1 MNELWITSVVFAV
14 TLTVLAG
21 GVGFNRP
28 SWSRTYTTAA
38 RYRFAMAAHIAVYL
52 AVLLVAY
59 AVLRRVAVAY
69 EAVDPGWPSALMWLA
84 LLVTL
89 CLRAVPW
96 LSRGLRAR
104 LHQMSGIPNH
114 ASRFAKFLVETELEP
129 GAEIRAQAESMLL
142 SRGIDAEH
150 DWLPL
155 AQPMHRN
162 LTKATQ
168 LFIQLREWEHDA
180 RFSRFANEAKNELDQ
195 LRQRFDRM
203 SFRTSRTLQS
213 IERLGEL
220 KQLFTERRAPPA
232 EHDDDG
238 TYKLD
243 GDFDDHLRHL
253 ASDLIADA
261 CEDVSQFYR
270 EACTLVA
277 RGIMATESMRRGRDR
292 AISRLGFKPKHREM
306 ASPFGVLANTAVLV
320 YVGLWIFFLILP
332 TDAQPP
338 AVPDGSLDEGLSI
351 GQRIA
356 IITVNVIGA
365 FAIAIVPKRHWGF
378 ANAGLRQRTPV
389 GFVVGAGIGGAL
401 FAVAVN
407 LVAGAMLYGG
417 WDGATRRLAEGSAYL
432 HSPFLTAAAVA
443 WLVQDHRW
451 RYTASARDRRWRDAA
466 TLGAVW
472 LVSSVVAQLFRSGAD
487 MDRFMGWPTLAVSV
501 GGGVFGAVLGYFVP
515 GAVRDEHLRRPGLA
529 FALPSS
535 DFHPGPVSADGAW
548 PSAMPAPTRPE
559 PASRSVAA

>member
-14 TLTVLAG
+14 TMTALAG
-21 GVGFNRP
+21 SVGFNRP

-59 AVLRRVAVAY
+59 AVLRRVAAAY
-69 EAVDPGWPSALMWLA
+69 GAIDPGVSSALMWLA
-84 LLVTL
+84 LVVTL
-89 CLRAVPW
+89 CMRGVSR
-96 LSRGLRAR
+96 LSRSLRAR
-104 LHQMSGIPNH
+104 LHHMSGIPNH
-114 ASRFAKFLVETELEP
+114 ASRFAKFLAETELEP
-129 GAEIRAQAESMLL
+129 SAKIKAQAESMLL

-162 LTKATQ
+162 LRKATQ
-168 LFIQLREWEHDA
+168 LFIQLREWENDA

-220 KQLFTERRAPPA
+220 RQLFSERRAPPA
-232 EHDDDG
+232 EHDEDG
-238 TYKLD
+238 THPLD

-261 CEDVSQFYR
+261 CEDVSLFYR

-277 RGIMATESMRRGRDR
+277 RGVLATEGMRGGRDR
-292 AISRLGFKPKHREM
+292 AISTLGFKPKQREM
-306 ASPFGVLANTAVLV
+306 ASPFGVLANAAVLV

-332 TDAQPP
+332 TDTQPP
-338 AVPDGSLDEGLSI
+338 AVPEGTSGPGLSL

-378 ANAGLRQRTPV
+378 ANAGLRPRTPV
-389 GFVVGAGIGGAL
+389 GFVVAAGVAAAL
-401 FAVAVN
+401 FAVGVN
-407 LVAGAMLYGG
+407 LVAGALLYGG
-417 WDGATRRLAEGSAYL
+417 WDGALRRLAEGSTYL
-432 HSPFLTAAAVA
+432 HSAFMTAAAVA

-451 RYTASARDRRWRDAA
+451 RDTVSVRDRHWRDAA

-472 LVSSVVAQLFRSGAD
+472 LVSSLVAQLFRSGAD
-487 MDRFMGWPTLAVSV
+487 MDDLMRWPTLAIAI

-515 GAVRDEHLRRPGLA
+515 GAVRDEQLRRPSPA
-529 FALPSS
+529 FALTAS
-535 DFHPGPVSADGAW
+535 DFHAGPVSDDGRW
-548 PSAMPAPTRPE
+548 PSAMPAPTRTDT
-559 PASRSVAA
+559 ASRGLAA